1 MAGKEAMKLV
11 RRKSKTGSLVAAAL
25 LLAMAPGMQ
34 GVHAQSLDQQVAPD
48 QGRYQD
54 QLLELSR
61 ILGQLHHLRGEC
73 VSGERQLWRDNMME
87 LVRLEN
93 PPTSR
98 KDDMVEDFNSAYA
111 RARTRYPACN
121 KTAGRAAVERAA
133 EGEFL
138 SRAIARNVAR

>member
-1 MAGKEAMKLV
+1 MF
-11 RRKSKTGSLVAAAL
+11 RKSKTGSLVAAAL

-34 GVHAQSLDQQVAPD
+34 GAHAQSLDQQMALDQQVASD

-93 PPTSR
+93 PPASR

-111 RARTRYPACN
+111 RARTRYPVCN

-133 EGEFL
+133 EGELL

>member
-1 MAGKEAMKLV
+1 MHVRTKLMTRSFV
-11 RRKSKTGSLVAAAL
+11 VLSLLWMIVPIN
-25 LLAMAPGMQ
+25 PGQ
-34 GVHAQSLDQQVAPD
+34 QIAHAQSLDQQPSLD
-48 QGRYQD
+48 QGRYQV
-54 QLLELSR
+54 QLLELSG

-93 PPTSR
+93 PPVAR
-98 KDDMVEDFNSAYA
+98 KDEMVEGFNSAYA

-121 KTAGRAAVERAA
+121 KQAGRVAIELA
-133 EGEFL
+133 EDGEIL

>member
-1 MAGKEAMKLV
+1 M
-11 RRKSKTGSLVAAAL
+11 VATL
-25 LLAMAPGMQ
+25 LLATALIAPGLQ
-34 GVHAQSLDQQVAPD
+34 ATHAQSLDQREVPDQREAPD
-48 QGRYQD
+48 QGRYQN

-98 KDDMVEDFNSAYA
+98 KDDMVEGFNSAYA

-121 KTAGRAAVERAA
+121 KLAGRAAVERA
-133 EGEFL
+133 EDGELL

>member
-1 MAGKEAMKLV
+1 MI
-11 RRKSKTGSLVAAAL
+11 RSLVALSL
-25 LLAMAPGMQ
+25 LLVILPINSGQQIA
-34 GVHAQSLDQQVAPD
+34 HAQSGGQQMPLD
-48 QGRYQD
+48 QGRYQS
-54 QLLELSR
+54 QLLELSG

-93 PPTSR
+93 PPVTR
-98 KDDMVEDFNSAYA
+98 KDEMVEGFNSAYA

-121 KTAGRAAVERAA
+121 KQAGRVAIELA
-133 EGEFL
+133 EDGELL